1 MVVFYGRAGR
11 LTARIGGFLQR
22 LVERKP
28 ATEAR
33 QPVAARFA
41 APVAAAVEPA
51 QAGSASSDV
60 SPPEAGSPKSSPVQQ
75 GAENVDAQAASQRRQ
90 GAETT
95 RNEMLASIAAAN
107 AASRKKAEEREL
119 RQARYRREAE
129 EFGNQE
135 LGSAAEEKEDHRVP
149 ATAVSV
155 RRRPDAPDALLAE
168 VAEAEVARRSHAE
181 VILAVGGDV
190 FFTPPCWF
198 CMENHE

>member
-1 MVVFYGRAGR
+1 MRR
-11 LTARIGGFLQR
+11 
-22 LVERKP
+22 
-28 ATEAR
+28 
-33 QPVAARFA
+33 PVAAQVA

-60 SPPEAGSPKSSPVQQ
+60 SPPEAGSPQSSPVQQ
-75 GAENVDAQAASQRRQ
+75 GAENVNAQAASQRRQ

-119 RQARYRREAE
+119 RQAQYRREAE

-135 LGSAAEEKEDHRVP
+135 LGSAAEEKEDRVP
-149 ATAVSV
+149 ATAVSAPQNLTWV
-155 RRRPDAPDALLAE
+155 SDRRRPDAPDALLAE